1 MSLVLDGSVAL
12 AWLYQDESSPV
23 ADEII
28 ERTSLEGGWVPMIW
42 HLEVG
47 NSLQVS
53 VRRGRI
59 SRRERDQAII
69 DLSSLNILID
79 TDTIT
84 HAWTTTLDLADRFG
98 LTLYDACY
106 LELAVRRALPLASLD
121 NDLRAAALEMNVEL
135 LGL

>member
-12 AWLYQDESSPV
+12 AWLYQDEGSPV
-23 ADEII
+23 ADQII
-28 ERTSLEGGWVPMIW
+28 ERVSLEGGWVPMIW

-47 NSLQVS
+47 NSLQMS
-53 VRRGRI
+53 VRRHRI
-59 SRRERDQAII
+59 SPQERDQAII

-84 HAWTTTLDLADRFG
+84 YAWTTTLDLADRFR

-106 LELAVRRALPLASLD
+106 LELALRRALPLASLD
-121 NDLRAAALEMNVEL
+121 NDLRAAATEMNVEL
-135 LGL
+135 LGR